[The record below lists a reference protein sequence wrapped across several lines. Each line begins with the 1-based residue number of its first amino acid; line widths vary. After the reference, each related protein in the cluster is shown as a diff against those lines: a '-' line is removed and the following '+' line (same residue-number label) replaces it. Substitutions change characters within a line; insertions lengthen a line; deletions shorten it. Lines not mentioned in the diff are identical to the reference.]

1 MTILSTNG
9 VTHSSVKMCGN
20 TQQPTTHQQLNSEDN
35 LMQDMRDLHRQG
47 LIADD
52 YMDGLEQS
60 MKHAK
65 TLDHFEAHLE
75 RVSGKPDNDF
85 RGSGGNKKG
94 HYR

>member
-1 MTILSTNG
+1 
-9 VTHSSVKMCGN
+9 
-20 TQQPTTHQQLNSEDN
+20 
-35 LMQDMRDLHRQG
+35 MQDMRDLHRQG

-94 HYR
+94 ITANQRKRKRKAQRKARRVSV